1 MAANSRKILTAI
13 ARRVDIFL
21 VSSACLNGSIS
32 IILFNLLIS
41 RDYVNSNNDF
51 RQMCHAEER
60 VKRKASVIR
69 EQETLLQVSIN
80 CMKHQKA
87 VIVRHFAVKC
97 RGNLEH
103 DVAEN
108 FNSWV

>member
-41 RDYVNSNNDF
+41 RGYVNSNNDF
-51 RQMCHAEER
+51 RQMCHAEEK

-69 EQETLLQVSIN
+69 EQETLLQVTY
-80 CMKHQKA
+80 
-87 VIVRHFAVKC
+87 
-97 RGNLEH
+97 
-103 DVAEN
+103 
-108 FNSWV
+108 

>member
-21 VSSACLNGSIS
+21 VLSACLNGSIS

-41 RDYVNSNNDF
+41 RGYVNSNNDF
-51 RQMCHAEER
+51 RQMCHAEEK

-69 EQETLLQVSIN
+69 EQETLLQVTY
-80 CMKHQKA
+80 
-87 VIVRHFAVKC
+87 
-97 RGNLEH
+97 
-103 DVAEN
+103 
-108 FNSWV
+108 